1 MIWSY
6 PCTYISHLQEQ
17 EKGVLIMA
25 DISQIT
31 VPVDV
36 SGEIQN
42 VTFDIKDAGARELIS
57 ALGNALKWVG
67 VTTTELTDGS
77 TTSTIT
83 IDGKSHTAE
92 VGDMAQY
99 NGEEFVWNGSA
110 WQSIGKNNFGAFAFV
125 NSVSYTPEGT
135 VGAPTIS
142 VTGDTT
148 GTVNSITDVGTL
160 PTFSVSNEVLTITA
174 GTLPTKGSD
183 TTVVTATGTISASA
197 PTFTGT
203 AATIAPSS

>member
-1 MIWSY
+1 M
-6 PCTYISHLQEQ
+6 PNAQ
-17 EKGVLIMA
+17 
-25 DISQIT
+25 ISQIT

-36 SGEIQN
+36 SG
-42 VTFDIKDAGARELIS
+42 VLTPTTFDIKDAGARELIS
-57 ALGNALKWVG
+57 ALGNAVKWVG
-67 VTTTELTDGS
+67 VTTTALEDGS

-83 IDGKSHTAE
+83 IGGESHSAE

-110 WQSIGKNNFGAFAFV
+110 WQSIGKNNFGDFAFV
-125 NSVSYTPEGT
+125 DSVSYTPEGS
-135 VGAPTIS
+135 VSAPTIS
-142 VTGDTT
+142 VTGDST

-160 PTFSVSNEVLTITA
+160 PTFSVSGEVLTFTA